1 MAFFLLD
8 TDILT
13 LYQHNHPVVVRHMGA
28 IPEQL
33 IGVSVVTYEEQL
45 RGRLDV
51 VRMVEQTL
59 QLANAYERLAE
70 MQAFY
75 CALQVIGFD
84 PAANTIYQTL
94 RQRYKRHGKM
104 DLRIAAT
111 ALAINA
117 TLVTR
122 NRRDFA
128 VIEGLRIE
136 DWTVA

>member
-1 MAFFLLD
+1 M
-8 TDILT
+8 
-13 LYQHNHPVVVRHMGA
+13 VRRISS

-51 VRMVEQTL
+51 VRTVEQTL
-59 QLANAYERLAE
+59 QLTNAYERLAE

-75 CALQVIGFD
+75 CALQVINFD
-84 PAANTIYQTL
+84 PVANAIYQTL

-111 ALAINA
+111 VLTMNA

-122 NRRDFA
+122 NSRDFGA
-128 VIEGLRIE
+128 IEGLSIE
-136 DWTVA
+136 DWTVP